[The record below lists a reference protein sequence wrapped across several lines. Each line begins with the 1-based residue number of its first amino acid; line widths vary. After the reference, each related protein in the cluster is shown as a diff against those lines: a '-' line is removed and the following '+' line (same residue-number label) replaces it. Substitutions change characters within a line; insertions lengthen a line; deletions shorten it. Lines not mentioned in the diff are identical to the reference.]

1 VTWILKAPS
10 SSSLP
15 ASDEGMDSSR
25 DLRPEEATV
34 VAMRLG
40 GEVTID
46 VGGPD
51 TQAHDAVRNAL
62 VLIKEL

>member
-1 VTWILKAPS
+1 
-10 SSSLP
+10 
-15 ASDEGMDSSR
+15 MDSSR